1 MPNKISF
8 KTTGNSKI
16 KVAQNEKK
24 AVAVQQF
31 RVQQSDFD
39 SVRAKLKQIGK
50 GRQTAT
56 LTTPLI
62 GRNKIL
68 LRRNNGRRI

>member
-1 MPNKISF
+1 MPNKISL

-16 KVAQNEKK
+16 NALQSEKK

-39 SVRAKLKQIGK
+39 AVRAKLKQIGK

-56 LTTPLI
+56 LTTPLV
-62 GRNKIL
+62 GRNKVL

>member
-8 KTTGNSKI
+8 KTTGVSKI
-16 KVAQNEKK
+16 RAAQSEKK
-24 AVAVQQF
+24 AVAMQQF

-39 SVRAKLKQIGK
+39 AVRVKLKQIGK

-62 GRNKIL
+62 GKNKIL